1 MYITQ
6 YRKLREC
13 RKCKSETSCAL
24 ATSSIPIMSANYVGY
39 ARSSD
44 FIEGCSIHPTSSHNY
59 TLTLPFI
66 LSLPMALVVRLV
78 LCVLHFIYSLFLVIL
93 SFRSR
98 YFRSAP
104 RPLSTKRSKI
114 PSHLVLVLASQEP
127 DLCVSEAQ
135 EAFLGCIEDAIT
147 WCRVAG
153 IQRLS
158 VYDRLGILIE
168 AFDVVNERLEACLPP
183 TRSLV
188 EPVFPLTPPLSDDSD
203 VSDDGHC
210 KGISCVKTICA
221 GETADRLRKWSRNR
235 PRIQRHQTYGPPSS
249 ETFTLHLVSRDTGKP
264 TIAAVTDDLI
274 RRAADGLRRKAVSM
288 DGDAEAFK
296 ISVADLQAILE
307 GDCGYGPPDLMIVH
321 NVTVP
326 RRQYTPLEL
335 YSFPPWQV
343 RLTEIYHD
351 GFSGLWD
358 RWIRARLPLRGKAW
372 MMLSETDFCRALDEY
387 SGAEFRLG
395 K

>member
-24 ATSSIPIMSANYVGY
+24 ATSSIPIPSANYVGY

-78 LCVLHFIYSLFLVIL
+78 LCALHFFYSLFLYIL

-104 RPLSTKRSKI
+104 RPLAAKRNKI

-127 DLCVSEAQ
+127 DLCVSGAQ
-135 EAFLGCIEDAIT
+135 EAFLGCIENAIT

-158 VYDRLGILIE
+158 VYDRLGE
-168 AFDVVNERLEACLPP
+168 
-183 TRSLV
+183 
-188 EPVFPLTPPLSDDSD
+188 
-203 VSDDGHC
+203 
-210 KGISCVKTICA
+210 
-221 GETADRLRKWSRNR
+221 
-235 PRIQRHQTYGPPSS
+235 
-249 ETFTLHLVSRDTGKP
+249 
-264 TIAAVTDDLI
+264 
-274 RRAADGLRRKAVSM
+274 
-288 DGDAEAFK
+288 
-296 ISVADLQAILE
+296 
-307 GDCGYGPPDLMIVH
+307 
-321 NVTVP
+321 
-326 RRQYTPLEL
+326 
-335 YSFPPWQV
+335 
-343 RLTEIYHD
+343 
-351 GFSGLWD
+351 
-358 RWIRARLPLRGKAW
+358 
-372 MMLSETDFCRALDEY
+372 
-387 SGAEFRLG
+387 
-395 K
+395 

>member
-1 MYITQ
+1 
-6 YRKLREC
+6 
-13 RKCKSETSCAL
+13 
-24 ATSSIPIMSANYVGY
+24 
-39 ARSSD
+39 
-44 FIEGCSIHPTSSHNY
+44 
-59 TLTLPFI
+59 
-66 LSLPMALVVRLV
+66 MALVVRLV
-78 LCVLHFIYSLFLVIL
+78 LCVLHFFYSLFLVIL

-104 RPLSTKRSKI
+104 RPLSAKRSKI